1 MVSVMVCL
9 GHTSADVDASDSTPA
24 TVRKKPGQERK
35 ARKTSTLVKKTI
47 LQPSGRSSRIE
58 NSSARLLVSQGEP
71 AGTTA
76 AEKTRNATH
85 THAEMIPPMD
95 ASEPLSTAPP
105 PPPPASTDVLA
116 SVLKDSSSTS
126 AAVSPSTPS
135 SSLAAAFAV
144 PDFPPL
150 SNPEQTLQ
158 PGHTRTL
165 TGQPGTEAVLEGPA
179 STLLLPV
186 PDGLDTFPAVAANLP
201 QTVTPGS
208 EGTTNRQPAP
218 SCSSPHRP
226 ASPASTCSRVPVA
239 ADSQSASTSVGL
251 PTPHSSPALA
261 SSAPPSCAAAV
272 GEARDHPPQQ
282 GLGKPGADPSVLS
295 LKIIIRDDKDE
306 DSCSDPALSQAVSS
320 ISGDK
325 IPTIYLSSPAKAP
338 GGAGTPR
345 ISSDEVAQAVSGL
358 QHSEGQASPLSSRA
372 GTLLASPLAGP
383 PALQQNYIIQ
393 LPLEGAAPA
402 VQGPPASYFLVTEP
416 PNTEAQPRQVLLS
429 GLSKGPLPFSQYGGP
444 AQASSASYPT
454 GKKHPAGVGVHV
466 NVEMFKASRNPSSG
480 NESLYLLFHSILSWV
495 NSFNLS

>member
-1 MVSVMVCL
+1 MASVMVCS
-9 GHTSADVDASDSTPA
+9 GSTSADVDASDSTLA
-24 TVRKKPGQERK
+24 TVRKKPGQDRK

-76 AEKTRNATH
+76 AEKTRNAKH
-85 THAEMIPPMD
+85 TCEEIIPPMD
-95 ASEPLSTAPP
+95 ANEPLSNP
-105 PPPPASTDVLA
+105 PPPPASTDILVSA
-116 SVLKDSSSTS
+116 LKDSSSTS

-135 SSLAAAFAV
+135 SSLDAAFAV
-144 PDFPPL
+144 PEFPPL
-150 SNPEQTLQ
+150 SHPEQTLE
-158 PGHTRTL
+158 PGQTQAFP
-165 TGQPGTEAVLEGPA
+165 GQPGTEAVLEGPA

-186 PDGLDTFPAVAANLP
+186 PDGLNTFPAVAANLP

-208 EGTTNRQPAP
+208 EGTTNRQPTP
-218 SCSSPHRP
+218 GCSSPHRP
-226 ASPASTCSRVPVA
+226 ASPGSTCSRFPVA

-251 PTPHSSPALA
+251 PTPNSSPAPLA

-282 GLGKPGADPSVLS
+282 GPGKPGADPSVLS

-306 DSCSDPALSQAVSS
+306 DSRSDPALTQAVSS
-320 ISGDK
+320 ISGDQ

-338 GGAGTPR
+338 GAPGTPR

-372 GTLLASPLAGP
+372 GTLVASPLAGT
-383 PALQQNYIIQ
+383 PAVQQNYIIQ

-454 GKKHPAGVGVHV
+454 GKKHPGKVWCA
-466 NVEMFKASRNPSSG
+466 R
-480 NESLYLLFHSILSWV
+480 
-495 NSFNLS
+495 